1 MLPGCGPSRLLETG
15 HYLSRRKRNSQDAKI
30 QVKGRSSVQFISK
43 AFVVVVLDSL
53 QLASIKQTFGKKTR
67 TTLIKLRANTR
78 LALQVPGMR
87 VGGQAP

>member
-1 MLPGCGPSRLLETG
+1 M
-15 HYLSRRKRNSQDAKI
+15 
-30 QVKGRSSVQFISK
+30 QFISK